1 MKIRADI
8 VELIGQGFNN
18 EEIARHLDVDPK
30 TVSLARQRLGVHQA
44 PARRPATALERLYA
58 EAVPTGQVRDYKPAR
73 MPMSPAQQAAN
84 RAALLEAVRRPRRP
98 LIRDAA

>member
-18 EEIARHLDVDPK
+18 EEIARHLNVDPK
-30 TVSLARQRLGVHQA
+30 TVSLARQRLGADNA
-44 PARRPATALERLYA
+44 PARRPATSVERLYA

-84 RAALLEAVRRPRRP
+84 RAALLAGLRTPAR
-98 LIRDAA
+98 